1 MALRG
6 MISFGGRDWELQS
19 TYTTIASTDSASRD
33 SVEIMLAQFAL
44 HVAFLIFPG
53 RKPGQIGEW
62 GALGWKLATSSFDY
76 SDRLA
81 RDLEK

>member
-1 MALRG
+1 
-6 MISFGGRDWELQS
+6 
-19 TYTTIASTDSASRD
+19 
-33 SVEIMLAQFAL
+33 MLAQFAL